1 MLFSKVVATLS
12 TNPPIS
18 LLYLLAAA
26 ALGQICFGALCGRML
41 SPLVDGSYDKSR
53 KILGWHPL
61 NPPASAAAI
70 ADGTARAAGIP
81 AAAAALLPRQSSS
94 SSLKGGNYSSSGV
107 GSSKINGMKD
117 LATVSCAFGNSFTL
131 PAVFFLT
138 LLPSAA
144 ASKALGYAALFLLT
158 WSPCLWSFG
167 LSLVHG
173 TVGLS
178 SSSSSSSSSS
188 PSVDGRTTTA
198 ALSSL
203 NNNDNNNN
211 KKRREQVITT
221 LKTFFQKTF
230 NPPVVSILL
239 GMLVAST
246 PLGASLFLSSRS
258 SAAIDNLPGVFS
270 SALKAIVE
278 VISMMS
284 EGTLPLQTLVL
295 AASLLQKPEQ
305 QQQQQQ
311 EVELVNTKGE
321 TILAMNA
328 TTTTTTTTNNNV
340 KSNKFSLLLSFSP
353 AITTIKLLLLPSC
366 GEEARALAII
376 SLTRFL
382 LLPLATATAL
392 FWATRLGWL
401 GPAGVD
407 PVLLF
412 VILVQSVMPSAQNL
426 IIVLQLSDQTRSSA
440 PAYAKMLLKL
450 YAAAIVPVTLWVTA
464 FASNLK
470 IPLA

>member
-26 ALGQICFGALCGRML
+26 ALGQIGFGALCGKLL
-41 SPLVDGSYDKSR
+41 SPLVDGSYDRSR

-94 SSLKGGNYSSSGV
+94 SSSSLSFKGGNYNS
-107 GSSKINGMKD
+107 GSSNSGGNRINGMKE

-144 ASKALGYAALFLLT
+144 ANKALGYAALFLLT
-158 WSPCLWSFG
+158 WSPCLWTFG

-173 TVGLS
+173 NVGIAS
-178 SSSSSSSSSS
+178 SSVVGS
-188 PSVDGRTTTA
+188 TTKA
-198 ALSSL
+198 ADSSL
-203 NNNDNNNN
+203 NINNNTKQ
-211 KKRREQVITT
+211 KKKTGEEGVTA
-221 LKTFFQKTF
+221 LKNFFQSTL

-239 GMLVAST
+239 GILVAAT
-246 PLGASLFLSSRS
+246 PLGSSLFPSSSTGSVISRS
-258 SAAIDNLPGVFS
+258 AFIDNMPGVARG
-270 SALKAIVE
+270 ALKAIAE

-305 QQQQQQ
+305 PEQ
-311 EVELVNTKGE
+311 EVESLNTQGE
-321 TILAMNA
+321 TILAIDI
-328 TTTTTTTTNNNV
+328 NNSTSNN
-340 KSNKFSLLLSFSP
+340 NKFSVLSYLSS
-353 AITTIKLLLLPSC
+353 AIKAIKPLLLPSS

-392 FWATRLGWL
+392 YWATQLGWL

-440 PAYAKMLLKL
+440 PVYAKMLLKL

-470 IPLA
+470 VPLA